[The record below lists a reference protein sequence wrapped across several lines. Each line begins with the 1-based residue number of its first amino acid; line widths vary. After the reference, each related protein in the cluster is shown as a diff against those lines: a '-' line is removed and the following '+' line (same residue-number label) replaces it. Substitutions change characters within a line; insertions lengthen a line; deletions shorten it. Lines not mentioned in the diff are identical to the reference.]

1 MARAAM
7 FRTAMLK
14 YVMLSV
20 AVCLGYA
27 GLARAQFQ
35 TPGPEHDRFKDQVG
49 TWDVV
54 MDMGGQQSKGTATY
68 KMICGGM
75 WLANDFQGDFGG
87 LKFEGRGVDGY
98 DQQKK
103 KYVAVWTD
111 SMTSAPLIMEGTYDP
126 KTKLQVMTG
135 ESTGPD
141 GKPQK
146 FKNTTEM
153 KDKDHMTFK
162 MYMVQPDGK
171 DQLAFTIEY
180 TRKK

>member
-1 MARAAM
+1 MSRAAM
-7 FRTAMLK
+7 LK
-14 YVMLSV
+14 AAVLNRVVLSV
-20 AVCLGYA
+20 AVCLGFA
-27 GLARAQFQ
+27 DVARAQFQ
-35 TPGPEHDRFKDQVG
+35 SPGPENERLKEMVG
-49 TWDVV
+49 AWDVV
-54 MDMGGQQSKGTATY
+54 MDMNGQESKGTATY
-68 KMICGGM
+68 KSICGGM
-75 WLANDFQGDFGG
+75 WIESHFQGDFGG

-98 DQQKK
+98 DQNKK
-103 KYVAVWTD
+103 KYVGVWTD
-111 SMTSAPLIMEGTYDP
+111 SMSSAPLIMEGTYDP

-135 ESTGPD
+135 DSTGLD

-171 DQLAFTIEY
+171 DELAFTIEY